1 MGNRYDM
8 MEDSYGLFGEDM
20 EAPEEL
26 NLSGGRHPNPWASE
40 VGDHLQ
46 AEGVRRSLERSTAA
60 RFHLVRDHDDD
71 GDRDD
76 VDGDGDHDDID
87 ADHDDDG
94 YYESDY
100 VSFLLIYGIYFCV
113 DLG

>member
-1 MGNRYDM
+1 M
-8 MEDSYGLFGEDM
+8 
-20 EAPEEL
+20 
-26 NLSGGRHPNPWASE
+26 
-40 VGDHLQ
+40 
-46 AEGVRRSLERSTAA
+46 
-60 RFHLVRDHDDD
+60 RDHDSD

-76 VDGDGDHDDID
+76 VDGDHDDID

-100 VSFLLIYGIYFCV
+100 VSLLLIYGIYFCV